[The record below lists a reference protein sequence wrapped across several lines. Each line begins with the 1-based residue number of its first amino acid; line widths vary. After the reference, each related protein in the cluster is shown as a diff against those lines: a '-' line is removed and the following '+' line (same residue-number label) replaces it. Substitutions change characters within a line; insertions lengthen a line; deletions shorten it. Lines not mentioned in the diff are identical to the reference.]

1 MRYKSVNSL
10 YGFFRWA
17 GVCSMYANR
26 FKVLFVDWNWLGDFL
41 TDSTFY
47 GFISEIWKKN
57 YLERPILKQS

>member
-26 FKVLFVDWNWLGDFL
+26 FKVLFVDWNRLGDFL

-47 GFISEIWKKN
+47 GFISEI
-57 YLERPILKQS
+57 